1 MNVYLA
7 GGAVRDLLLGKRI
20 VDRDY
25 LVTNTTRDAFS
36 ERFPNAQEVGKAFP
50 VFLVDRQEFAFPRAT
65 DLQEELR
72 SRDLTV
78 NAMLL
83 DESGSLICHPHALED
98 INSRSLRPAS
108 PRSLHVD
115 PLRVFR
121 AARFFST
128 LPDFTPHGELLEAMR
143 NVGRLGLLETISPDR
158 VGVETLKAMAGAR
171 PGNFLR
177 LLAETECLTPWFVEY
192 EHGIEIPAGPKQ
204 YHDTHVLEHTCRI
217 MDRLTG
223 NPMAAWMGMCHDVG
237 KLRTKTDQLPK
248 HHGHDIRGM
257 SMAETLG
264 TRLRLSNKH
273 ITSGVMAAKWHM
285 IAGRYK
291 ELRPGTRVDMLME
304 LHLSETLEN
313 MFLLVLADQGEDFLG
328 PAKLDLNTILAVT
341 LPPESR
347 NLGSRSGQ
355 ILRELRSSA
364 LSKTFR
370 RG

>member
-1 MNVYLA
+1 MDVYLA
-7 GGAVRDLLLGKRI
+7 GGAVRDLLLGKPI

-25 LVTNTTRDAFS
+25 LVTNTTREAFV
-36 ERFPNAQEVGKAFP
+36 EQFPVAQEVGKAFP
-50 VFLVDRQEFAFPRAT
+50 VFLVDRQEFTFLRAT
-65 DLQEELR
+65 GLQEELR

-83 DESGSLICHPHALED
+83 DEKGNLICHPFALED
-98 INSRSLRPAS
+98 IHSRVLRPAS

-121 AARFFST
+121 AARFYAT
-128 LPDFTPHGELLEAMR
+128 LPNFTPHEELLEAMR
-143 NVGRLGLLETISPDR
+143 NVGRQDLLETIAPDR
-158 VGVETLKAMAGAR
+158 IGVETLKAMAGMK

-177 LLAETECLTPWFVEY
+177 LLAEAECLKPWFAEF
-192 EHGIEIPAGPKQ
+192 EHGLEIPAGPKP

-217 MDRLTG
+217 MDRLSG
-223 NPMAAWMGMCHDVG
+223 KPMAAWMGMCHDLG
-237 KLRTKTDQLPK
+237 KLRTQADKLPK

-257 SMAETLG
+257 AMAEALG
-264 TRLRLSNKH
+264 SRLRISNRH

-285 IAGRYK
+285 IAGRYD
-291 ELRPGTRVDMLME
+291 ELRPGTRVDLLME

-313 MFLLVLADQGEDFLG
+313 MFALVAADQGGDFLG
-328 PAKLDLNTILAVT
+328 TAQRDLGIILNVS

-355 ILRELRSSA
+355 ILRELRASA
-364 LSKTFR
+364 LSKASR
-370 RG
+370 